1 MNSQYSKI
9 ISLTEDYT
17 AIDGHEVFFCGVVA
31 APSANTTTAY
41 IQSSDGNQDIP
52 ISPGE
57 FHEYKAVNLL
67 TVKVKGTSPATLIVV
82 GEEATVRQ

>member
-1 MNSQYSKI
+1 MNNQYSTI
-9 ISLTEDYT
+9 VSLTADYT
-17 AIDGHEVFFCGVVA
+17 AIDEHEVFFCGVIA

-52 ISPGE
+52 IAPGE

-82 GEEATVRQ
+82 GEEAMVQQ